1 MMRCGDALRHHKTC
15 TMQLPLCQPFRFVH
29 EIWRDNINVK
39 AIYLDVPL
47 NWFVAMTKRRA
58 CGGEAV
64 SMTAHEDKIYLLI
77 GGYSTHTLLAT
88 MPFVIQR

>member
-47 NWFVAMTKRRA
+47 NWFVAMTKRR
-58 CGGEAV
+58 V
-64 SMTAHEDKIYLLI
+64 
-77 GGYSTHTLLAT
+77 
-88 MPFVIQR
+88 